1 MARYHLTIPDRLDG
15 ILKSLVEDCDLTPSQ
30 IFAQLLARHSA
41 DIRAKFTLD
50 CAELGTEVQNS
61 TQLYKTAQDCTASHI
76 TANTVGPIAQ
86 IEPLQVQSQTDE
98 GFDFAS
104 MIANS

>member
-1 MARYHLTIPDRLDG
+1 MARYHLTIPDRMDG
-15 ILKSLVEDCDLTPSQ
+15 VLKSLVEDCDLTPSQ
-30 IFAQLLARHSA
+30 IFTQLLARHSA

-50 CAELGTEVQNS
+50 CAELGTEVQNC
-61 TQLYKTAQDCTASHI
+61 TQSHI
-76 TANTVGPIAQ
+76 GANTGDLIAK
-86 IEPLQVQSQTDE
+86 IEPLQVQSEIDS

>member
-1 MARYHLTIPDRLDG
+1 MARYHLTIPDRMDG
-15 ILKSLVEDCDLTPSQ
+15 VLKSLVEDCDLTPSQ
-30 IFAQLLARHSA
+30 IFTQLLARHSA

-50 CAELGTEVQNS
+50 CAELGTEVQNC
-61 TQLYKTAQDCTASHI
+61 TQSHI
-76 TANTVGPIAQ
+76 TAQFCTPSHIGANTGDLIAK
-86 IEPLQVQSQTDE
+86 IEPLQVQSEIDS

>member
-1 MARYHLTIPDRLDG
+1 MSRYHLTIPDRLDG

-30 IFAQLLARHSA
+30 IFAQLLARHSV

-61 TQLYKTAQDCTASHI
+61 TQLYKTAHHCTLL
-76 TANTVGPIAQ
+76 Q
-86 IEPLQVQSQTDE
+86 IQAV
-98 GFDFAS
+98 
-104 MIANS
+104 